1 MKKIILGLSFVFF
14 ASAMMAQNTH
24 DYMEVER
31 AALKTE
37 KKALVADAMELTEGE
52 SPAFWALYNE
62 YNNKQYVINTNVYKT
77 LVDYADNFDTITD
90 EKALELW
97 ANYMKSM
104 DELSKLKKTYFKKF
118 QKILPGKKVV
128 RYFQVENKVWM
139 LISAQLALE
148 IPLMENN

>member
-1 MKKIILGLSFVFF
+1 MKKIALGLSMIFF
-14 ASAMMAQNTH
+14 AAGLTAQTAH

-37 KKALVADAMELTEGE
+37 KKALVAEAMELTESE

-62 YNNKQYVINTNVYKT
+62 YNDKQYVINTKVYQAIM
-77 LVDYADNFDTITD
+77 DYADHFDTITD
-90 EKALELW
+90 EKAVELW
-97 ANYMKSM
+97 INTMKYT

-118 QKILPGKKVV
+118 QKILPGKKAV

-139 LISAQLALE
+139 LISAQIAMD
-148 IPLMENN
+148 IPLVEN